1 MTVSEKQLANKT
13 GFSRGGLSPRIIII
27 PPSHILQSPQVYLAG
42 CSSFW
47 TAACCFTGW
56 TGFRLICRGNTQ
68 IQQLEFSH
76 RRFRSNDNR
85 SDFPTLDGLAAS
97 RRALLD
103 SSVSVHLEAAA
114 SDNGS
119 WWNVEEAALA
129 LRFQCEIKIRDP
141 DPESSPEWSESYSVS
156 DFIRLVDKRSHSSF
170 TVMLLP
176 YWGCMFFPSLKRPF
190 LPFRS
195 HGHMLSLARVYFLKC
210 RALCLRPVIEE
221 GVTRVWAALQLLTYP
236 DKQLQSADKIAR
248 RRAGARRSRG
258 RLRSHVRISSIRC
271 QKLKATLASFISLDC
286 VRTAGG

>member
-1 MTVSEKQLANKT
+1 MTVSEKQLTNKT

-47 TAACCFTGW
+47 TAARCFTGW

-114 SDNGS
+114 SDNSS
-119 WWNVEEAALA
+119 WWNVEEVALA
-129 LRFQCEIKIRDP
+129 LRFQCEIKIRDS
-141 DPESSPEWSESYSVS
+141 DPESSSEWSESYSVS
-156 DFIRLVDKRSHSSF
+156 DFIRLVDKCSHSFF
-170 TVMLLP
+170 TVMLLR
-176 YWGCMFFPSLKRPF
+176 YWGCTFFLLWKDPF
-190 LPFRS
+190 CLF
-195 HGHMLSLARVYFLKC
+195 
-210 RALCLRPVIEE
+210 ALMDICYL
-221 GVTRVWAALQLLTYP
+221 
-236 DKQLQSADKIAR
+236 
-248 RRAGARRSRG
+248 
-258 RLRSHVRISSIRC
+258 
-271 QKLKATLASFISLDC
+271 
-286 VRTAGG
+286 